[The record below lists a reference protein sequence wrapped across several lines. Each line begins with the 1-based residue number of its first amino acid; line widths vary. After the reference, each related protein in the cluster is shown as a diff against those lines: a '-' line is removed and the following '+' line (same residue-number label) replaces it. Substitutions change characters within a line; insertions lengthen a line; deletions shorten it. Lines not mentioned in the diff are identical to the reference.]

1 MSMFTESGADDGLL
15 NEINMTPLIDVM
27 LVLLIIFIVALP
39 VMNHAV
45 KVDLPKVAATL
56 DVSHDENVDVSVD
69 ASGIVSWNKVPV
81 DDGQL
86 ARHVAQAALAA
97 SQPTIRIYAD
107 RRVAYDRVVRVL
119 SAVQAG
125 GLTKLDFVTEST
137 AQPAAAN
144 K

>member
-1 MSMFTESGADDGLL
+1 MSMFVDGGADDGLL

-27 LVLLIIFIVALP
+27 LVLLIIFIVTLP

-45 KVDLPKVAATL
+45 KVDLPKVAATH

-69 ASGIVSWNKVPV
+69 ASGIISWNKMPV
-81 DDGQL
+81 DDSQL
-86 ARHVAQAALAA
+86 AQHVTRAASAA

-107 RRVAYDRVVRVL
+107 RRVAYDRVVHVL

-125 GLTKLDFVTEST
+125 GLTKLDFVTDPKV
-137 AQPAAAN
+137 Q
-144 K
+144 